1 MVEAALYQDG
11 VRVSTPASLA
21 DTFRELREQQ
31 DGMAWIGLARP
42 TEAEILSLAAEFDL
56 HPLAVE
62 DAMEAHQRP
71 KLERYGDTLFV
82 VLRAARYLDAPEEV
96 DFGEL
101 HVFVGPDFLITVRH
115 GAAPDLSAVRRRME
129 ETPELL
135 KLGPEAVLYAIL
147 DAVVDGYA
155 PVVAGVQN
163 DIDEIETE
171 VFRGDPEVSRRIYEL
186 SREMVEF
193 QRATR
198 PLVGMLHGLMAGFA
212 KYGTDEELQRYLRD
226 VADHVTHT
234 SERVDGFRQALT
246 DILTVNATL
255 VTQQQNAEMRA
266 LAEAGFEQN
275 EEIKKISSWAAILFA
290 PTLVGTIYGMNFEH
304 MPELQLE
311 LRIPLRDRPDGGG
324 LRQFVRDFQ
333 AAGLALTT
341 SCRAQFFCGLCSR
354 IGATIRPPGRHRPGS
369 SSAGEAAGGTAGSWE
384 TAAAGAWTR
393 HEATARTTRPA
404 RGSLPQPG
412 PAPPAVAGAAHPRR
426 PHRAH
431 RMGRRLPP
439 ARLPHPGSRVTD
451 MPELHTR
458 LLADVIA
465 LGSPYPLVL
474 TGGYAVRAHH
484 LINRPSQD
492 LDVATENPAP
502 MADIAATL
510 PPAWKQLDV
519 LVRPGRGQEP
529 TRHGVRLCRGRCEAV
544 FGTGESQVAD
554 WGVDAPGTGSTSH
567 LCSASPLRGLGTRTV
582 PVSGEAGAITR
593 FLSRR
598 V

>member
-1 MVEAALYQDG
+1 MTERRARPAARNGRKPVWRRALPQATTPPANPPAPRPDPPPPEPAEAGSVVQAALYRDG
-11 VRVSTPASLA
+11 VRISSPASLA
-21 DTFRELREQQ
+21 DTFRELR
-31 DGMAWIGLARP
+31 DDPDSMAWIGLARP
-42 TEAEILSLAAEFDL
+42 TESELLSLAAEFDL

-101 HVFVGPDFLITVRH
+101 HVFVGPDFVITVRH
-115 GAAPDLSAVRRRME
+115 GAAPDLSAVRHRME
-129 ETPELL
+129 ESPELL

-155 PVVAGVQN
+155 PVVTGVQN

-234 SERVDGFRQALT
+234 SERVDGFRQALA

-290 PTLVGTIYGMNFEH
+290 PTLVGTIYGMNFSH
-304 MPELQLE
+304 MPEL
-311 LRIPLRDRPDGGG
+311 
-324 LRQFVRDFQ
+324 
-333 AAGLALTT
+333 
-341 SCRAQFFCGLCSR
+341 
-354 IGATIRPPGRHRPGS
+354 H
-369 SSAGEAAGGTAGSWE
+369 W
-384 TAAAGAWTR
+384 
-393 HEATARTTRPA
+393 
-404 RGSLPQPG
+404 
-412 PAPPAVAGAAHPRR
+412 
-426 PHRAH
+426 
-431 RMGRRLPP
+431 
-439 ARLPHPGSRVTD
+439 
-451 MPELHTR
+451 
-458 LLADVIA
+458 
-465 LGSPYPLVL
+465 
-474 TGGYAVRAHH
+474 
-484 LINRPSQD
+484 
-492 LDVATENPAP
+492 
-502 MADIAATL
+502 
-510 PPAWKQLDV
+510 
-519 LVRPGRGQEP
+519 
-529 TRHGVRLCRGRCEAV
+529 V
-544 FGTGESQVAD
+544 FGYPFAVVLMAVVCTSLYLIFKRKD
-554 WGVDAPGTGSTSH
+554 W
-567 LCSASPLRGLGTRTV
+567 L
-582 PVSGEAGAITR
+582 
-593 FLSRR
+593 
-598 V
+598 

>member
-1 MVEAALYQDG
+1 MSERRARPASKNPMKSVWRRALTPPRPPEPPAPAPSPPASPADSTEVASVVEAALYQDG
-11 VRVSTPASLA
+11 VRVSSPATLA
-21 DTFRELREQQ
+21 DTFRELRDQPS
-31 DGMAWIGLARP
+31 GMAWIGLARP
-42 TEAEILSLAAEFDL
+42 TEAELLSLAAEFDL

-101 HVFVGPDFLITVRH
+101 HVFVGPDFVITVRH

-147 DAVVDGYA
+147 DTVVDGYV
-155 PVVAGVQN
+155 PVVTGVQN

-198 PLVGMLHGLMAGFA
+198 PLVGMLHGLMAGFS

-246 DILTVNATL
+246 EILTVNATL

-290 PTLVGTIYGMNFEH
+290 PTLVGTIYGMNFTH
-304 MPELQLE
+304 MPELHWVLGY
-311 LRIPLRDRPDGGG
+311 P
-324 LRQFVRDFQ
+324 F
-333 AAGLALTT
+333 A
-341 SCRAQFFCGLCSR
+341 
-354 IGATIRPPGRHRPGS
+354 
-369 SSAGEAAGGTAGSWE
+369 
-384 TAAAGAWTR
+384 
-393 HEATARTTRPA
+393 
-404 RGSLPQPG
+404 
-412 PAPPAVAGAAHPRR
+412 
-426 PHRAH
+426 
-431 RMGRRLPP
+431 
-439 ARLPHPGSRVTD
+439 
-451 MPELHTR
+451 
-458 LLADVIA
+458 IA
-465 LGSPYPLVL
+465 LMGIVCTSLYVIFK
-474 TGGYAVRAHH
+474 R
-484 LINRPSQD
+484 R
-492 LDVATENPAP
+492 
-502 MADIAATL
+502 
-510 PPAWKQLDV
+510 
-519 LVRPGRGQEP
+519 
-529 TRHGVRLCRGRCEAV
+529 
-544 FGTGESQVAD
+544 D
-554 WGVDAPGTGSTSH
+554 W
-567 LCSASPLRGLGTRTV
+567 L
-582 PVSGEAGAITR
+582 
-593 FLSRR
+593 
-598 V
+598 

>member
-1 MVEAALYQDG
+1 MSERRARPASKNSMKSAWRRALTPPRPPQPPAPAAPERAAVPDSCEVASVVEAALYQDG
-11 VRVSTPASLA
+11 VRVASPATLA
-21 DTFRELREQQ
+21 DTYRELRDQPS
-31 DGMAWIGLARP
+31 GMAWIGLARP
-42 TEAEILSLAAEFDL
+42 TESELLSLAAEFDL

-101 HVFVGPDFLITVRH
+101 HVFVGPDFVITVRH

-147 DAVVDGYA
+147 DTVVDGYL
-155 PVVAGVQN
+155 PVVTGVQN

-212 KYGTDEELQRYLRD
+212 KYDTDEELQRYLRD

-246 DILTVNATL
+246 EILTVNATL

-304 MPELQLE
+304 MPEL
-311 LRIPLRDRPDGGG
+311 
-324 LRQFVRDFQ
+324 
-333 AAGLALTT
+333 
-341 SCRAQFFCGLCSR
+341 
-354 IGATIRPPGRHRPGS
+354 H
-369 SSAGEAAGGTAGSWE
+369 
-384 TAAAGAWTR
+384 WTFGYPF
-393 HEATARTTRPA
+393 A
-404 RGSLPQPG
+404 
-412 PAPPAVAGAAHPRR
+412 
-426 PHRAH
+426 
-431 RMGRRLPP
+431 
-439 ARLPHPGSRVTD
+439 
-451 MPELHTR
+451 
-458 LLADVIA
+458 IA
-465 LGSPYPLVL
+465 L
-474 TGGYAVRAHH
+474 
-484 LINRPSQD
+484 
-492 LDVATENPAP
+492 
-502 MADIAATL
+502 M
-510 PPAWKQLDV
+510 
-519 LVRPGRGQEP
+519 
-529 TRHGVRLCRGRCEAV
+529 GVVCTSLYVIFKRR
-544 FGTGESQVAD
+544 D
-554 WGVDAPGTGSTSH
+554 W
-567 LCSASPLRGLGTRTV
+567 L
-582 PVSGEAGAITR
+582 
-593 FLSRR
+593 
-598 V
+598 

>member
-1 MVEAALYQDG
+1 MSERRARPTPRGGRKSVWRRGLTQPPAPPAVQAAPGPDQPPAEPAEAGSIVQAALYRDG
-11 VRVSTPASLA
+11 VRVSSPASLA
-21 DTFRELREQQ
+21 DTFRELRDEPH
-31 DGMAWIGLARP
+31 GMAWIGLARP
-42 TEAEILSLAAEFDL
+42 TESELLSLANEFDL

-101 HVFVGPDFLITVRH
+101 HVFVGPDFVITVRH

-155 PVVAGVQN
+155 PVVAGVQI
-163 DIDEIETE
+163 DVDEIETE

-226 VADHVTHT
+226 VADHVTHI

-255 VTQQQNAEMRA
+255 VTQEQNAEMRA

-290 PTLVGTIYGMNFEH
+290 PTLVGTIYGMNF
-304 MPELQLE
+304 
-311 LRIPLRDRPDGGG
+311 
-324 LRQFVRDFQ
+324 
-333 AAGLALTT
+333 
-341 SCRAQFFCGLCSR
+341 SR
-354 IGATIRPPGRHRPGS
+354 
-369 SSAGEAAGGTAGSWE
+369 
-384 TAAAGAWTR
+384 
-393 HEATARTTRPA
+393 
-404 RGSLPQPG
+404 
-412 PAPPAVAGAAHPRR
+412 
-426 PHRAH
+426 
-431 RMGRRLPP
+431 
-439 ARLPHPGSRVTD
+439 
-451 MPELHTR
+451 MPELHW
-458 LLADVIA
+458 A
-465 LGSPYPLVL
+465 LGYPFAIVL
-474 TGGYAVRAHH
+474 MAVVCTSLY
-484 LINRPSQD
+484 LIFKR
-492 LDVATENPAP
+492 
-502 MADIAATL
+502 
-510 PPAWKQLDV
+510 K
-519 LVRPGRGQEP
+519 
-529 TRHGVRLCRGRCEAV
+529 
-544 FGTGESQVAD
+544 D
-554 WGVDAPGTGSTSH
+554 W
-567 LCSASPLRGLGTRTV
+567 L
-582 PVSGEAGAITR
+582 
-593 FLSRR
+593 
-598 V
+598 

>member
-1 MVEAALYQDG
+1 MSDRRARPTSKNGRDAGEAADARGGKDTRMSAWRRALTPPTAPPPSSSAPRSEPPTPEPADMGSVVQAALYRDG

-21 DTFRELREQQ
+21 DTFRELREQPA
-31 DGMAWIGLARP
+31 GMAWIGLARP
-42 TEAEILSLAAEFDL
+42 TESELLSLAAEFDL

-71 KLERYGDTLFV
+71 KLERYGETLFV

-101 HVFVGPDFLITVRH
+101 HVFVGPDFVITVRH
-115 GAAPDLSAVRRRME
+115 EAAPDLSAVRRRME
-129 ETPELL
+129 DTPELL

-147 DAVVDGYA
+147 DSVVDGYV

-275 EEIKKISSWAAILFA
+275 EEIKKISAWAAILFA
-290 PTLVGTIYGMNFEH
+290 PTLVGTIYGMNF
-304 MPELQLE
+304 Q
-311 LRIPLRDRPDGGG
+311 
-324 LRQFVRDFQ
+324 
-333 AAGLALTT
+333 
-341 SCRAQFFCGLCSR
+341 S
-354 IGATIRPPGRHRPGS
+354 
-369 SSAGEAAGGTAGSWE
+369 
-384 TAAAGAWTR
+384 
-393 HEATARTTRPA
+393 
-404 RGSLPQPG
+404 
-412 PAPPAVAGAAHPRR
+412 
-426 PHRAH
+426 
-431 RMGRRLPP
+431 
-439 ARLPHPGSRVTD
+439 
-451 MPELHTR
+451 MPELHWGFGYPFAIG
-458 LLADVIA
+458 LMGVVCVSLYVIFK
-465 LGSPYPLVL
+465 
-474 TGGYAVRAHH
+474 R
-484 LINRPSQD
+484 R
-492 LDVATENPAP
+492 
-502 MADIAATL
+502 
-510 PPAWKQLDV
+510 
-519 LVRPGRGQEP
+519 
-529 TRHGVRLCRGRCEAV
+529 
-544 FGTGESQVAD
+544 D
-554 WGVDAPGTGSTSH
+554 W
-567 LCSASPLRGLGTRTV
+567 L
-582 PVSGEAGAITR
+582 
-593 FLSRR
+593 
-598 V
+598 